1 MNMRESI
8 VTFRLKGE
16 KNSWVDCAHC
26 WIVPDLFVSLG
37 RGGRLQ
43 KRFDLKAQP
52 SLATT
57 VREQEVREERPED
70 MQFPCKNVPGS
81 TTNISKMQA
90 AQKCI
95 LTECSMES
103 ANVCPLITE
112 CLAQ

>member
-26 WIVPDLFVSLG
+26 WIVPDLLVSLG